1 VKGEMEMFV
10 FFTIP
15 AIFIIMM
22 ILIPLAIGASAL
34 QFILD
39 HIVIISIIIWLPVA
53 WVTWT
58 MWKYYDDDDDEK
70 VECVLYPLFLVPAY
84 AELIRLI
91 VTVLNA
97 LDNDLW
103 AFFLYLPTAPVMFL
117 IILAVCM
124 GVAAGLVWLYKKV
137 IKSKVV
143 TIVFGILIASSM
155 TYYLWNLS

>member
-1 VKGEMEMFV
+1 MFV

-143 TIVFGILIASSM
+143 TIVFGILIAASM

>member
-1 VKGEMEMFV
+1 MFF

-15 AIFIIMM
+15 WIFVIALVVIA
-22 ILIPLAIGASAL
+22 LGIGVSVL

-39 HIVIISIIIWLPVA
+39 HIIIISIIIWLPVA

-103 AFFLYLPTAPVMFL
+103 AFFLYLPTAPVVFL

-137 IKSKVV
+137 IKSKFV
-143 TIVFGILIASSM
+143 TILLGVLVAALM

>member
-1 VKGEMEMFV
+1 MFF

-15 AIFIIMM
+15 WIFVIALVVIA
-22 ILIPLAIGASAL
+22 LGIGVSVL

-91 VTVLNA
+91 VAVLNA
-97 LDNDLW
+97 LDDNDLW
-103 AFFLYLPTAPVMFL
+103 AFFLCLPTAPVVFL

-143 TIVFGILIASSM
+143 TIVLGILIASSM

>member
-1 VKGEMEMFV
+1 MEMFV

-143 TIVFGILIASSM
+143 TIVFGILIAASM

>member
-1 VKGEMEMFV
+1 MFV

-22 ILIPLAIGASAL
+22 ILIPLAIGVSAL

-39 HIVIISIIIWLPVA
+39 HIIIISIIIWLPIA
-53 WVTWT
+53 WVVWT

-91 VTVLNA
+91 VAVLNA

-103 AFFLYLPTAPVMFL
+103 AFFLYFPTAPVVFL

>member
-1 VKGEMEMFV
+1 MVLG
-10 FFTIP
+10 
-15 AIFIIMM
+15 
-22 ILIPLAIGASAL
+22 IGVSVL

-39 HIVIISIIIWLPVA
+39 HIIIISIIIWLPIA
-53 WVTWT
+53 WVVWT

-91 VTVLNA
+91 VAVLNA

-103 AFFLYLPTAPVMFL
+103 AFFLYFPTAPVVFL

-137 IKSKVV
+137 IKSKFV
-143 TIVFGILIASSM
+143 TILLGVLIAALM

>member
-1 VKGEMEMFV
+1 MFV

-53 WVTWT
+53 WATWT
-58 MWKYYDDDDDEK
+58 MWRFYGDDDDEK
-70 VECVLYPLFLVPAY
+70 VECVLLPLFLVPAY

-137 IKSKVV
+137 IKSKIV

>member
-1 VKGEMEMFV
+1 MFV

-15 AIFIIMM
+15 WIFVIALVVMA
-22 ILIPLAIGASAL
+22 LGIGVSVL

-39 HIVIISIIIWLPVA
+39 HIIIISIIIWLPIA
-53 WVTWT
+53 WVVWT

-91 VTVLNA
+91 VAVLNA

-103 AFFLYLPTAPVMFL
+103 AFFLYFPTAPVVFL

-137 IKSKVV
+137 IKSKFV
-143 TIVFGILIASSM
+143 TILLGVLIAALM

>member
-1 VKGEMEMFV
+1 MFF

-15 AIFIIMM
+15 WIFVIALVVIA
-22 ILIPLAIGASAL
+22 LGIGVSVL

-103 AFFLYLPTAPVMFL
+103 AFFLYLPTVPVVFL

>member
-1 VKGEMEMFV
+1 MFF

-15 AIFIIMM
+15 WIFVIALVVIA
-22 ILIPLAIGASAL
+22 LGIGVSAL

-39 HIVIISIIIWLPVA
+39 HIIIISIILGLPVA
-53 WVTWT
+53 WLVWGTW
-58 MWKYYDDDDDEK
+58 KNENSSDEEK
-70 VECVLYPLFLVPAY
+70 VGWTLYPLFLVPAY

-103 AFFLYLPTAPVMFL
+103 AFFLYLPTAPVVFL

-124 GVAAGLVWLYKKV
+124 GVNCTPFVRQY
-137 IKSKVV
+137 
-143 TIVFGILIASSM
+143 GILFRTWGVFVCQRDNES
-155 TYYLWNLS
+155 TTERRR

>member
-1 VKGEMEMFV
+1 MFV

-15 AIFIIMM
+15 AIFIIMI

-70 VECVLYPLFLVPAY
+70 VECVLYPLFPVPAY

>member
-1 VKGEMEMFV
+1 MFF

-15 AIFIIMM
+15 WIFVIALVVIA
-22 ILIPLAIGASAL
+22 LGIGVSVL

-91 VTVLNA
+91 VTVPNA

-103 AFFLYLPTAPVMFL
+103 AFFLYLPTAPVVFL

>member
-1 VKGEMEMFV
+1 MFV

-53 WVTWT
+53 WATWT
-58 MWKYYDDDDDEK
+58 MWRFYGDDDDEK
-70 VECVLYPLFLVPAY
+70 VECVLLPLFLVPAY

-143 TIVFGILIASSM
+143 TIAFGILIAASM

>member
-1 VKGEMEMFV
+1 MVLG
-10 FFTIP
+10 
-15 AIFIIMM
+15 
-22 ILIPLAIGASAL
+22 IGVSVL

-39 HIVIISIIIWLPVA
+39 HIIIISIIIWLPIA
-53 WVTWT
+53 WVVWT

-70 VECVLYPLFLVPAY
+70 VECVLCPLFLVPAY

-91 VTVLNA
+91 VAVLNA

-103 AFFLYLPTAPVMFL
+103 AFFLYFPTAPVVFL

-137 IKSKVV
+137 IKSKFV
-143 TIVFGILIASSM
+143 TILLGVLIAALM

>member
-1 VKGEMEMFV
+1 MFV

-15 AIFIIMM
+15 AIFIIMI

>member
-1 VKGEMEMFV
+1 MFV

-15 AIFIIMM
+15 WIFVIALVVMA
-22 ILIPLAIGASAL
+22 LGIGVSVL

-103 AFFLYLPTAPVMFL
+103 AFFLYLPTAPVVFL

>member
-1 VKGEMEMFV
+1 MLFRSVIALVVIALG
-10 FFTIP
+10 
-15 AIFIIMM
+15 
-22 ILIPLAIGASAL
+22 IGVSVL

-103 AFFLYLPTAPVMFL
+103 AFFLYLPTAPVVFL

>member
-1 VKGEMEMFV
+1 MFV

-53 WVTWT
+53 WATWT
-58 MWKYYDDDDDEK
+58 MWRFYGDDDDEK
-70 VECVLYPLFLVPAY
+70 VECVLLPLFLVPAS

-97 LDNDLW
+97 LDNDFW

>member
-1 VKGEMEMFV
+1 MFV

-143 TIVFGILIASSM
+143 TIVLGILIASSM

>member
-1 VKGEMEMFV
+1 MFV

-58 MWKYYDDDDDEK
+58 MWKYYDNDDDEK

>member
-1 VKGEMEMFV
+1 MFV

-39 HIVIISIIIWLPVA
+39 HIVIISIIVWLPVA
-53 WVTWT
+53 WLVWGTW
-58 MWKYYDDDDDEK
+58 KNENSSDEEK
-70 VECVLYPLFLVPAY
+70 VGWTLYPLFLVPAY

-143 TIVFGILIASSM
+143 TIVLGILIASSM

>member
-1 VKGEMEMFV
+1 MFV

-53 WVTWT
+53 WATWT
-58 MWKYYDDDDDEK
+58 MWRIYGDDDDEK
-70 VECVLYPLFLVPAY
+70 VECVLLPLFLVPAY

>member
-1 VKGEMEMFV
+1 MFF

-15 AIFIIMM
+15 WIFVIALVVIA
-22 ILIPLAIGASAL
+22 LGIGVSVL

-39 HIVIISIIIWLPVA
+39 HIIIISIILGLPVA
-53 WVTWT
+53 WLVWGTW
-58 MWKYYDDDDDEK
+58 KNENSSDEEK
-70 VECVLYPLFLVPAY
+70 VEWTLFPLFMVPAY

-91 VTVLNA
+91 VAVLNA
-97 LDNDLW
+97 LDDNDLW
-103 AFFLYLPTAPVMFL
+103 AFFLCLPTAPVVFL

-137 IKSKVV
+137 IKSKAV

>member
-1 VKGEMEMFV
+1 MEMFV

-15 AIFIIMM
+15 AIFIIMI

>member
-1 VKGEMEMFV
+1 MFV

-15 AIFIIMM
+15 WIFVIALVVIA
-22 ILIPLAIGASAL
+22 LGIGVSAL

-39 HIVIISIIIWLPVA
+39 HIIIISIILGLPVA
-53 WVTWT
+53 WLVWGTW
-58 MWKYYDDDDDEK
+58 KNENSSDEEK
-70 VECVLYPLFLVPAY
+70 VGWTLYPLFLVPAY

-97 LDNDLW
+97 LDNNDLW
-103 AFFLYLPTAPVMFL
+103 AFFLYFPTAPVVFL

-137 IKSKVV
+137 IKSKAV
-143 TIVFGILIASSM
+143 TIVLGILIASSM
-155 TYYLWNLS
+155 TYYFWNLS

>member
-1 VKGEMEMFV
+1 MEMFV

-15 AIFIIMM
+15 WIFVIALVVIA
-22 ILIPLAIGASAL
+22 LGIGVSAL

-39 HIVIISIIIWLPVA
+39 HIIIISIILGLPVA
-53 WVTWT
+53 WLVWGTW
-58 MWKYYDDDDDEK
+58 KNENSSDEEK
-70 VECVLYPLFLVPAY
+70 VGWTLYLLFLVPAY

-97 LDNDLW
+97 LDNNDLW
-103 AFFLYLPTAPVMFL
+103 AFFLYFPTAPVVFL

>member
-1 VKGEMEMFV
+1 MFF

-15 AIFIIMM
+15 WIFVIALVVIA
-22 ILIPLAIGASAL
+22 LGIGVSVL

-39 HIVIISIIIWLPVA
+39 HIIIISIILGLPVA
-53 WVTWT
+53 WLVWGTW
-58 MWKYYDDDDDEK
+58 KNENSSDEEK
-70 VECVLYPLFLVPAY
+70 VEWTLFPLFMVPAY

-91 VTVLNA
+91 VAVLNA
-97 LDNDLW
+97 LDDNDLW
-103 AFFLYLPTAPVMFL
+103 AFFLCLPTAPVVFL

>member
-1 VKGEMEMFV
+1 MFV

>member
-1 VKGEMEMFV
+1 MFF

-15 AIFIIMM
+15 WIFVIALVVIA
-22 ILIPLAIGASAL
+22 LGIGVSVL

-58 MWKYYDDDDDEK
+58 MWKYDDDDEK

-103 AFFLYLPTAPVMFL
+103 AFFLYLPTAPVVFL

>member
-1 VKGEMEMFV
+1 MFV

-39 HIVIISIIIWLPVA
+39 HIIIISIILWLPVA

-58 MWKYYDDDDDEK
+58 MWKYYDDDDDDDEK

-103 AFFLYLPTAPVMFL
+103 AFFLYLPTAPVVFL

-143 TIVFGILIASSM
+143 TIAFGILIAASM

>member
-1 VKGEMEMFV
+1 MFV

-15 AIFIIMM
+15 AIFIILM

>member
-1 VKGEMEMFV
+1 MFV

-53 WVTWT
+53 WATWT
-58 MWKYYDDDDDEK
+58 MWRFYGDDDDEK

-103 AFFLYLPTAPVMFL
+103 AFFLYLPTAPVVFL

-137 IKSKVV
+137 IKSKAV

>member
-1 VKGEMEMFV
+1 MV

-15 AIFIIMM
+15 WIFVIALVVIA
-22 ILIPLAIGASAL
+22 LGIGASAL

-58 MWKYYDDDDDEK
+58 MWKYYDDDDEEK
-70 VECVLYPLFLVPAY
+70 VGWTLYPLFLVPAY